1 MWLHADRHEWV
12 QGDEACAAAFAA
24 ARDPRAEWI
33 CGGFLSVTGRVRAGL
48 PYREAAR
55 RADPLSMNVATTVA
69 RQYAFLDM
77 GDELAREYE
86 RVQGLNGDHWQ
97 ADEAMLA
104 FQMHHGAART
114 EIADRLE
121 RACAGFPAKAPEG
134 ERPFCVVGA
143 NAIRSPETAARTLR
157 ELLESLRKPAPGATG
172 SLALWAA
179 YLGQRELAL
188 DALEVFSTT
197 PSTSVFQ
204 NVWYPVLGD
213 ARKDP
218 RFKEI
223 VRKIGF
229 VELWRKTG
237 HWGDFCRPLGA
248 DDFECF

>member
-1 MWLHADRHEWV
+1 MWLRSDHHEWLEA
-12 QGDEACAAAFAA
+12 DEACAGAFAA

-55 RADPLSMNVATTVA
+55 RADPLSMNVAVTLA

-77 GDELAREYE
+77 GEELTREYD
-86 RVQGLNGDHWQ
+86 RIQGLNGDHWL
-97 ADEAMLA
+97 AEEAMLA
-104 FQMHHGAART
+104 YLMHRGAPRA

-121 RACAGFPAKAPEG
+121 RACAALAAGAP
-134 ERPFCVVGA
+134 PPTYCVVGT
-143 NAIRSPETAARTLR
+143 NAIRSPEHAAQSLR
-157 ELLESLRKPAPGATG
+157 ELLASMRVTSPGDAESV
-172 SLALWAA
+172 ALWAS
-179 YLGQRELAL
+179 YLGER
-188 DALEVFSTT
+188 DVALESLEVLSTVK
-197 PSTSVFQ
+197 STSVLQ
-204 NVWYPVLGD
+204 HMWYPVLGD

-229 VELWRKTG
+229 VDLWRKTG
-237 HWGDFCRPLGA
+237 RWADFCRPRGD